1 MVAEVSMVSIKV
13 SMVAEVHIWQSSLP
27 AAGGAST
34 NCLPHH
40 RLPAKRVKIWLFL
53 HHLLPFG
60 RKHYNILSRAF
71 LVEIN

>member
-1 MVAEVSMVSIKV
+1 MVAEVSMVGKVSMV

-71 LVEIN
+71 LWK